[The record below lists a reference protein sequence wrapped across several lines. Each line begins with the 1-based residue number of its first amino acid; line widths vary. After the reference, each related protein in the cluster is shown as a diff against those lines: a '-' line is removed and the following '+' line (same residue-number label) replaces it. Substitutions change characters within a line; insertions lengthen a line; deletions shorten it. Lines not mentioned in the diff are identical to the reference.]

1 VSEKERLAKK
11 KQKELAQKIEARE
24 KEAKRK
30 FREKIEEKV
39 NEFIKDGDGKTYKFP
54 AMDKYQR
61 YVRVYHL
68 PIIIIESKVTNNN
81 SEGP

>member
-1 VSEKERLAKK
+1 MAKK

-61 YVRVYHL
+61 YVRVI
-68 PIIIIESKVTNNN
+68 PIMIIKVKLRKTTQ
-81 SEGP
+81 GGVMKPTVTF

>member
-1 VSEKERLAKK
+1 LSQVSEKERLAKK

-61 YVRVYHL
+61 YVRVYQ
-68 PIIIIESKVTNNN
+68 
-81 SEGP
+81 